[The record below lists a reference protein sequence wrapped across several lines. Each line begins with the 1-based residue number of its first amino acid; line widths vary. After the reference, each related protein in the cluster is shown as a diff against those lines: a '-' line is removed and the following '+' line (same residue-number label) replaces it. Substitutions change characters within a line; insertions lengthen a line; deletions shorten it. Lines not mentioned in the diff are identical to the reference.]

1 MQYTLYYTNI
11 CIKATFQRHEV
22 NMTRKE
28 RFDSLIA
35 RIQKPENSHMFSY
48 VNMVYKNR
56 LSISWHVKHIINMF
70 YALENANNKDRD
82 ELEKSIDSSL
92 DQIEFLLNDQ
102 NWL

>member
-1 MQYTLYYTNI
+1 
-11 CIKATFQRHEV
+11 
-22 NMTRKE
+22 MTRKE
-28 RFDSLIA
+28 RFESLIS

-56 LSISWHVKHIINMF
+56 LSISWHVKHIINEF
-70 YALENANNKDRD
+70 SALGKAKKED
-82 ELEKSIDSSL
+82 EKEIERSIDSSL